1 MIEDL
6 CNKLLAEA
14 PEDSPEGF
22 RLALDLALDALNR
35 VDPLSEPEIEITDRH
50 LEAAR
55 AAVPTIGIMRLD
67 GHLGYYRSAR
77 LVYNPVGEQVT
88 LKRTA

>member
-1 MIEDL
+1 MIEDF

-14 PEDSPEGF
+14 PEDSPRGF
-22 RLALDLALDALNR
+22 RLAVDLALDAIQR

-50 LEAAR
+50 LEVALE
-55 AAVPTIGIMRLD
+55 AVPTIKVMGRD

-77 LVYNPVGEQVT
+77 LVYRPGAQDLT
-88 LKRTA
+88 LRRMA